1 MSVWEDHRIEDRV
14 TAILSEVHAHQ
25 SGHHFGRPYLT
36 AYQLAIAFARSS
48 PEIVR
53 TLGYQVGG
61 EGTGEHVS
69 LAQYLARELSKR
81 IHAQTITHIEGA
93 FLAPNDVHEIE
104 FSHGGQIIRSSLTSA
119 KYDLSMFRLRPE
131 GE

>member
-25 SGHHFGRPYLT
+25 SGHHFGQTYLT
-36 AYQLAIAFARSS
+36 AYRLRLHS
-48 PEIVR
+48 PDRLPRLCEP
-53 TLGYQVGG
+53 LGYQVGG

-81 IHAQTITHIEGA
+81 IHARA
-93 FLAPNDVHEIE
+93 
-104 FSHGGQIIRSSLTSA
+104 SHS
-119 KYDLSMFRLRPE
+119 Y
-131 GE
+131 